1 MNADAIATPPG
12 AAAPKIAKRSA
23 DDRLYLIDCRPLLRR
38 FELLSQVLDVQAP
51 GLSVSLQRPRS
62 GVFLEVRVA
71 GGTVPTGQP
80 HKDHALSASLRTSQ
94 GTVAVAVDF
103 RVYP

>member
-1 MNADAIATPPG
+1 MNADAIASLPG
-12 AAAPKIAKRSA
+12 AAAPKIAKRAA
-23 DDRLYLIDCRPLLRR
+23 DDRVYLIDCRPLLRR

-51 GLSVSLQRPRS
+51 GLSVSAQRPRS
-62 GVFLEVRVA
+62 GAFLEVRVA

-80 HKDHALSASLRTSQ
+80 HKDHTLSASLRTSM
-94 GTVAVAVDF
+94 GVIGITVDF